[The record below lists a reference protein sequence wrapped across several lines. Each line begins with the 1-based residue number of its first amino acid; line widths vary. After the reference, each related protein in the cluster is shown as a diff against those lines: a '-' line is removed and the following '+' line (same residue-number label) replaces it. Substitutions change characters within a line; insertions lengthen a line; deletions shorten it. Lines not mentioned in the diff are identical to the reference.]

1 MDNIKS
7 MIRKDVRKELTERV
21 AQERGLS
28 NREAKRVVRQSS
40 GMLKIE
46 NDTEEFYEEFLQWLY
61 SKWRAQRS

>member
-21 AQERGLS
+21 GLS

-40 GMLKIE
+40 GMLRIE